1 MAHYNQLCEV
11 KTLIKLD
18 LTRIS
23 EANSAKNMG
32 AVKMMFMRQA
42 SGDQCFSCKK
52 GEGEKRLAAVVRG
65 LPQRPCHYTAAARR
79 GE

>member
-18 LTRIS
+18 LARIS

-32 AVKMMFMRQA
+32 AVKMTFMRQA
-42 SGDQCFSCKK
+42 SGDQCFSCK
-52 GEGEKRLAAVVRG
+52 
-65 LPQRPCHYTAAARR
+65 RR
-79 GE
+79 GGKDWPLW